1 MACPVPAAWCHGS
14 PQLWGQCLPAPRRAV
29 PREALQHPST
39 DMSVVHP
46 CPAEGT
52 RMLRPSRLCRPRG
65 GKGSCQAGCSIQFA
79 LISQSAS
86 GSHAP
91 KPISAAVAGPK
102 GALPSPCPGL
112 GPGRGPP
119 EPPTA
124 ARRRGAKPSPRRAG
138 RGAVRVAPLSQSRGG
153 TQHRPRSVPKLPKGQ
168 GTRGLCAGLP
178 RGRAAR
184 LAAHMLPS
192 HGLWVLKLL
201 LAAGKSPAGRGL
213 GQPTPA
219 STKLICAAWGM
230 SHHPSPPPQPGAWR
244 RGTA

>member
-1 MACPVPAAWCHGS
+1 MPRPCSLAPRVPATVGS
-14 PQLWGQCLPAPRRAV
+14 VPPSPASSRPGG
-29 PREALQHPST
+29 ALRHPGTATSA
-39 DMSVVHP
+39 VHP
-46 CPAEGT
+46 CQAEGT

-65 GKGSCQAGCSIQFA
+65 GEASCQAGCSIQFA

-124 ARRRGAKPSPRRAG
+124 ARRRGAKPSPRRAV
-138 RGAVRVAPLSQSRGG
+138 RGAVRVAPPSQSRGG
-153 TQHRPRSVPKLPKGQ
+153 TQHRPRSAPKLPKGQ

-178 RGRAAR
+178 WGRAAR
-184 LAAHMLPS
+184 LAAHTLPS

-201 LAAGKSPAGRGL
+201 LAAGKSAAG
-213 GQPTPA
+213 
-219 STKLICAAWGM
+219 
-230 SHHPSPPPQPGAWR
+230 
-244 RGTA
+244 